1 MNQYLITAYD
11 GTHENAL
18 DNRMNVRPY
27 HLEGVKKMKE
37 KGNFI
42 IGGAILDEDG
52 KMIGSTMI
60 LQFEDSKELQYWID
74 SEPYIQQKVWEK
86 FEVKPFR
93 VANV

>member
-18 DNRMNVRPY
+18 ENRMNVRPY
-27 HLEGVKKMKE
+27 HLESVKKMKE
-37 KGNFI
+37 RGNFI
-42 IGGAILDEDG
+42 LGGAILNDEG

-60 LQFEDSKELQYWID
+60 LQFEDPQELQNWID

-86 FEVKPFR
+86 FDVKPFR

>member
-1 MNQYLITAYD
+1 MNQYLITAFD
-11 GTHENAL
+11 STNESAL
-18 DNRMNVRPY
+18 DHRMNIRPY

-42 IGGAILDEDG
+42 IGGAILDDSG
-52 KMIGSTMI
+52 KMIGSSMI
-60 LQFEDSKELQYWID
+60 LQFENPQELQNWMD
-74 SEPYIQQKVWEK
+74 SEPYIQKKVWEK

>member
-37 KGNFI
+37 NGNFI
-42 IGGAILDEDG
+42 LGGAILNDG
-52 KMIGSTMI
+52 SSARLACCRLNNSGHH
-60 LQFEDSKELQYWID
+60 
-74 SEPYIQQKVWEK
+74 
-86 FEVKPFR
+86 
-93 VANV
+93 